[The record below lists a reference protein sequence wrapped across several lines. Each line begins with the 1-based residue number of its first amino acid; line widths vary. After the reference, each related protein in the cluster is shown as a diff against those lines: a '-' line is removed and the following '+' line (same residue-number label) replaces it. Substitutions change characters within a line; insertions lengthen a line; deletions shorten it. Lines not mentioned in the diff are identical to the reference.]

1 MVGGDEMTSLETLVT
16 QLLARVD
23 AEDGGQG
30 VRALSVA
37 LAETIVNSAPDHAR
51 AKLLA
56 AVAGMMTTSAVEL
69 ILNGEGRELY
79 DETF

>member
-1 MVGGDEMTSLETLVT
+1 MTNLETLVT

>member
-1 MVGGDEMTSLETLVT
+1 MTSLETLVT